1 VPAESSAVW
10 AGWVACSG
18 ASSMIDS
25 TLARPRGIVWYP
37 ADFSRGQVIAQLPDD
52 LEPRLLA
59 STAAPQFG
67 TADPAV
73 LMLDDLDPALVEA
86 AGRAM
91 VPVVVLSDA
100 GDSAPAARGLV
111 SLPMP
116 VSPATLA
123 SVLRAACEQ
132 ARVTREATETARQ
145 LEELNAIGVRLSG
158 ERDAKLLLDLI
169 LTKART
175 ITRSDAGSIYL
186 VERSQDGSRWLRFE
200 LAQNESVPV
209 EFNAVSLPLNPRS
222 LAGHVAL
229 SGEILHVDDAYA
241 LPETGPYRF
250 NREVDALAGYRTKS
264 MLVLPMKTPGG
275 DIIGVLELINGKRE
289 SGRPFASIA
298 AIERDARP
306 YSEASRNLAASLASQ
321 AAVALSNSHLFREL
335 TRRQG
340 RLEALVQVSQRVTR
354 LWPPATVQRRIADLY
369 CSLLQAEVVAFHLL
383 DGERLVRV
391 EARGEAVDQ
400 LLPTEIA
407 AKAGPAGEVVASA
420 AACVISDVPG
430 HAGLT
435 PAQHEIAARLGLR
448 TWLSVPVQAS
458 DRLVGVLSAVTGQA
472 ALSDDD
478 VAVATT
484 FAAQAGIA
492 LENSRLYA
500 QLERALEDV
509 QKGQDQLVQVERL
522 RALGEMAAGVA
533 HDFNNLLAVVMLRTE
548 LLLARK
554 PAVDV
559 AESLTMIRQAARD
572 GAQTVRRIQEFTR
585 TRSSRPFSP
594 VDVPKLLHEVVE
606 LARPRWRDQAQ
617 SCGVTYDVRV
627 EAGPVPTV
635 AGTAE
640 ELREALLNLLN
651 NALEAMP
658 AGGRFIL
665 RTAAEKGRVVIRAED
680 SGCGMSEETRRRVF
694 EPFFTTKGAQGN
706 GLGLAV
712 VWGIVARHGGQITVE
727 SALGQGTTFVIGLPI
742 PSALPTAGA
751 VAGEPVVPE
760 GKRILLVEDNVEI
773 RRSLADLLRERGC
786 RVGEAGDGL
795 AAIAQIQVE
804 RVDLVL
810 TDLAMPGVS
819 GWEVAKACRDR
830 LPHAAVGLITGFGDQ
845 LDPHK
850 LEAHGIGFVVAKPF
864 SSSDLLREVA
874 AALSR

>member
-1 VPAESSAVW
+1 MLD
-10 AGWVACSG
+10 SG
-18 ASSMIDS
+18 SHRS
-25 TLARPRGIVWYP
+25 RGIVWYP
-37 ADFSRGQVIAQLPDD
+37 ADFSRGQVIAQLPED
-52 LEPRLLA
+52 LEPRLLGPAVA
-59 STAAPQFG
+59 SQFG
-67 TADPAV
+67 AADPAV
-73 LMLDDLDPALVEA
+73 LILDDLDLALVEA

-91 VPVVVLSDA
+91 VPVVVLSDGA
-100 GDSAPAARGLV
+100 DALPGARGFV
-111 SLPMP
+111 SLTMP

-132 ARVTREATETARQ
+132 ARITREATETARQ

-158 ERDAKLLLDLI
+158 ERDTKLLLDLI

-186 VERSQDGSRWLRFE
+186 VEGAEDGSRRLRFE

-209 EFNAVSLPLNPRS
+209 ELNAVSLALSPKS

-241 LPETGPYRF
+241 LRGAGYRF
-250 NREVDALAGYRTKS
+250 NPEVDALAGYRTKS

-275 DIIGVLELINGKRE
+275 EIIGVLELINAKRE
-289 SGRPFASIA
+289 SGRPFPSTA
-298 AIERDARP
+298 AIEQEAQP

-321 AAVALSNSHLFREL
+321 AAVALSNSNLFREL

-340 RLEALVQVSQRVTR
+340 RLEALVEVSQRVTR

-369 CSLLQAEVVAFHLL
+369 CSLLQAETVAFHLV
-383 DGERLVRV
+383 DDERLARV
-391 EARGEAVDQ
+391 EARGEGVDD
-400 LLPTEIA
+400 LLPVTLSA
-407 AKAGPAGEVVASA
+407 GQGPAGEVAASGASRLIADVAGPN
-420 AACVISDVPG
+420 V
-430 HAGLT
+430 LT
-435 PAQHEIAARLGLR
+435 PEQREVAARLGLR
-448 TWLSVPVQAS
+448 AWLSVPVQAG
-458 DRLVGVLSAVTGQA
+458 DRLVGVLSALTGQA
-472 ALSDDD
+472 TGFSDDD
-478 VAVATT
+478 LAVATT

-500 QLERALEDV
+500 QLERALDNV

-554 PAVDV
+554 PAPDM
-559 AESLTMIRQAARD
+559 AESLTMIRQAAHD

-585 TRSSRPFSP
+585 TRSSRPFTP
-594 VDVPKLLHEVVE
+594 VDVPRLLHEVVD

-627 EAGPVPTV
+627 EGGPTV
-635 AGTAE
+635 PVAGAAE

-658 AGGRFIL
+658 AGGRFTF
-665 RTAAEKGRVVIRAED
+665 RVGAGNGRVVIRAED

-712 VWGIVARHGGQITVE
+712 VWGIVSRHGGEITVE
-727 SALGQGTTFVIGLPI
+727 SALGRGTTFVIGLPI
-742 PSALPTAGA
+742 PSALPTVGVAAGD
-751 VAGEPVVPE
+751 PVVPK
-760 GKRILLVEDNVEI
+760 GKRVLLVEDNVEI
-773 RRSLADLLRERGC
+773 RRSLADLLRESGC
-786 RVGEAGDGL
+786 RVIEASDGL
-795 AAIAQIQVE
+795 AALAQIQVE

-819 GWEVAKACRDR
+819 GWEVARACLDR
-830 LPHAAVGLITGFGDQ
+830 QPDAPIGLITGFGDQ
-845 LDPHK
+845 LDPAK
-850 LEAHGIGFVVAKPF
+850 LERHGIRFVVAKPF
-864 SSSDLLREVA
+864 SSTDLLREVA

>member
-1 VPAESSAVW
+1 
-10 AGWVACSG
+10 
-18 ASSMIDS
+18 MIDS
-25 TLARPRGIVWYP
+25 GFNRSRGIVWYP

-52 LEPRLLA
+52 LEPRLLGPA
-59 STAAPQFG
+59 IAAQFG
-67 TADPAV
+67 AADPAV
-73 LMLDDLDPALVEA
+73 LILDDLDAALVEA

-100 GDSAPAARGLV
+100 ADPAPAARGFV
-111 SLPMP
+111 SLTMP

-132 ARVTREATETARQ
+132 ARITREATETARQ

-158 ERDAKLLLDLI
+158 ERDTKLLLDLI

-186 VERSQDGSRWLRFE
+186 VEGSEDGTRRLRFE

-209 EFNAVSLPLNPRS
+209 EFNAVALPLNPKS

-241 LPETGPYRF
+241 LRDTGYRF
-250 NREVDALAGYRTKS
+250 NPEVDALAGYRTKS

-275 DIIGVLELINGKRE
+275 EIIGVLELINAKRE
-289 SGRPFASIA
+289 SGRPFASTA
-298 AIERDARP
+298 AIEQEALP

-321 AAVALSNSHLFREL
+321 AAVALSNSNLFREL

-340 RLEALVQVSQRVTR
+340 RLEALVEVSQRVTR

-369 CSLLQAEVVAFHLL
+369 CSLLQAEVVAFHLVD
-383 DGERLVRV
+383 DGRLARV
-391 EARGEAVDQ
+391 EARGEGVDD
-400 LLPTEIA
+400 LLPVALATGQ
-407 AKAGPAGEVVASA
+407 GPAGEVVASGA
-420 AACVISDVPG
+420 PRLIADVAS
-430 HAGLT
+430 HDALT
-435 PAQHEIAARLGLR
+435 ATQRDVAARLGLR
-448 TWLSVPVQAS
+448 AWLSVPVQAG
-458 DRLVGVLSAVTGQA
+458 DRLVGVLSALTGQA
-472 ALSDDD
+472 AAFSDDD

-500 QLERALEDV
+500 ELERALEGV

-554 PAVDV
+554 PASDM
-559 AESLTMIRQAARD
+559 AESLTMIRQAAHD

-585 TRSSRPFSP
+585 TRSSRPFTP
-594 VDVPKLLHEVVE
+594 VDVSRLLHEVVE

-627 EAGPVPTV
+627 EGGPVAAV
-635 AGTAE
+635 AGAAE

-658 AGGRFIL
+658 AGGRFTF
-665 RTAAEKGRVVIRAED
+665 RAASENGRVVIRAED

-712 VWGIVARHGGQITVE
+712 VWGIISRHGGDITVE
-727 SALGQGTTFVIGLPI
+727 SALGRGTTFVIGLPI
-742 PSALPTAGA
+742 PSALPAAGA
-751 VAGEPVVPE
+751 AAGDPVVPK
-760 GKRILLVEDNVEI
+760 GKRVLLVEDNVEI
-773 RRSLADLLRERGC
+773 RRSLADLLRDSGC
-786 RVGEAGDGL
+786 RVTEASDGL
-795 AAIAQIQVE
+795 AALAQIQVE

-819 GWEVAKACRDR
+819 GWDVAKACMDR
-830 LPHAAVGLITGFGDQ
+830 QPDAPIGLITGFGDQ
-845 LDPHK
+845 LDPAK
-850 LEAHGIGFVVAKPF
+850 LERHGIRFVVAKPF
-864 SSSDLLREVA
+864 SSTDLLREVA
-874 AALSR
+874 AALAR